1 MAQSRPDA
9 PTVRGAE
16 RRGVHSSRDEAL
28 GTAEELV
35 AYLYWQGIAAERAA
49 VSVAAILLATAER
62 TGAGLIVMGAYTH
75 GRMQQIAFGG
85 VTNHVMQNTVLP
97 VLMAHLIGLL
107 RPRQPR
113 RGHQSARRALTAGS
127 VGAQAHNEPM
137 SPVIIPQASLDAWKP
152 HA

>member
-1 MAQSRPDA
+1 MRRRSEAQSGGVFTAVETKHPARQKSWS
-9 PTVRGAE
+9 PTSIGRGL
-16 RRGVHSSRDEAL
+16 R
-28 GTAEELV
+28 
-35 AYLYWQGIAAERAA
+35 AAERAA

-62 TGAGLIVMGAYTH
+62 TGAGLIFMGAYTH